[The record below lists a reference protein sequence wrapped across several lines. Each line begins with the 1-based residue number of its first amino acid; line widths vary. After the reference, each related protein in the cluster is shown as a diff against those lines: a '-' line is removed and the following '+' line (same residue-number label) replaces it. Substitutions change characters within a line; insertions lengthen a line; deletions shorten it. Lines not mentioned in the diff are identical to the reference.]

1 MECLYFTFETIIGN
15 KNNDTK
21 QKMQNNNKSAPTTL
35 LRQKVKITKKV
46 LKNNWKEQKIR
57 DIFFVQNEKYGN
69 KHKTTTIS
77 TQCNGKTTEKNI
89 LIQLKQIQK
98 TKKKTFCLF
107 FIWKDFGLIFFYFNI
122 LQVIP

>member
-77 TQCNGKTTEKNI
+77 TQCNGKTTEKIYI
-89 LIQLKQIQK
+89 LIQLKQI
-98 TKKKTFCLF
+98 
-107 FIWKDFGLIFFYFNI
+107 
-122 LQVIP
+122 

>member
-1 MECLYFTFETIIGN
+1 MECLYFTFETIIGY

-57 DIFFVQNEKYGN
+57 DIFFSFKTKNMETNIKLQQFQHNAMGKQQKKY
-69 KHKTTTIS
+69 
-77 TQCNGKTTEKNI
+77 I
-89 LIQLKQIQK
+89 LIQLKQI
-98 TKKKTFCLF
+98 
-107 FIWKDFGLIFFYFNI
+107 
-122 LQVIP
+122 

>member
-89 LIQLKQIQK
+89 LIQLKQI
-98 TKKKTFCLF
+98 
-107 FIWKDFGLIFFYFNI
+107 
-122 LQVIP
+122 